1 MGSEMKPDKVCEK
14 YFDKDVKL
22 TVIVEN
28 DMVYIEG
35 SRIDLEFLGK
45 LLLAQASYSKDDSFH
60 ISPTGA
66 GSGLFNKNSTA
77 GICIQRIDK
86 NTNTAKD

>member
-1 MGSEMKPDKVCEK
+1 MKPDKVCEE
-14 YFDKDVKL
+14 YFDKGAKL
-22 TVIVEN
+22 TVIVEK
-28 DMVYIEG
+28 DMVYLEG

-45 LLLAQASYSKDDSFH
+45 LLLAQASFAEDDSFH

-66 GSGLFNKNSTA
+66 GSGLFDKNSTV

-86 NTNTAKD
+86 MADTP